1 MFKSSFAC
9 SEVKE
14 VKEVIT
20 PPRSLEVIANS
31 LFSCILSHKA
41 FVLTP

>member
-14 VKEVIT
+14 VKEVK
-20 PPRSLEVIANS
+20 EGIANS